1 MKKILMVVVAMVM
14 AVSANAQNPDK
25 GMSWAVEIGAG
36 TELEIGGRLQ
46 KNFNKYFAWDVA
58 VLKYAFDY
66 NPSITWYDWNTGALY
81 KISNNWHEVTIQT
94 GVRGF
99 SPKYYKEM
107 KAFAALDM
115 GYGAAFGD
123 GWNSNHFAL
132 DFTIGTYVVKGLYV
146 GYGLGVLCANGN
158 HTDHLVRIGYNF

>member
-46 KNFNKYFAWDVA
+46 KNFNQYVAWDVA

-66 NPSITWYDWNTGALY
+66 NPSIWG
-81 KISNNWHEVTIQT
+81 ISNNWHEVTIQT
-94 GVRGF
+94 GIRGF
-99 SPKYYKEM
+99 SPKYYKDM

-146 GYGLGVLCANGN
+146 GYGFGVLCANGS
-158 HTDHLVRIGYNF
+158 HRDHVVRIGYNF